1 MISRSLA
8 AEAKRK
14 KWGQRKIHK
23 AEMVK
28 SKNTENDGSARK
40 MRNSEKGVKGR
51 GRTKGR
57 LEHGKVRREKGGR
70 QRNRTKRKR
79 RAQDWKRRK

>member
-1 MISRSLA
+1 MGT
-8 AEAKRK
+8 K
-14 KWGQRKIHK
+14 KKYIRRRWCK
-23 AEMVK
+23 VK
-28 SKNTENDGSARK
+28 TRK
-40 MRNSEKGVKGR
+40 MTEVQGKCEITKKEGRAGVGR
-51 GRTKGR
+51 KGR